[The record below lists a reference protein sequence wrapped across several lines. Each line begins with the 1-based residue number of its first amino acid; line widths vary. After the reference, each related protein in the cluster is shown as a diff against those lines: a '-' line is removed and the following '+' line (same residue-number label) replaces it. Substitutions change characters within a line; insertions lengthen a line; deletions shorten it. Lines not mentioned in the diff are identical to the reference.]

1 MNEPRVVVV
10 TRPTEL
16 EELLV
21 RHGTRDQAAFFLS
34 TRGQTLAGAEQADRL
49 QRAALAEVLRAIPLR
64 WRRSCLTR
72 AELDRFL
79 FEPDDLVIAVG
90 GNGLVANV
98 AKYLDGQ
105 PVIGVNADPGAHELT
120 LVRHPAAATADLLRT
135 VTAGRARFQER
146 TMVEARLDDG
156 QVLRALNEL
165 FVGHRSHQSARY
177 ELTWAGTKESQS
189 SSGMIVTTGTG
200 ATGWGR
206 SIHRNRVTTVTLPAP
221 EEARLAFFVREAWPS
236 VATGADLT
244 DGSIG
249 PGQSLEVVSRMSD
262 GVAFG
267 DGIEADPIA
276 LAWGRRL
283 TIGLADVRLRLVLG

>member
-1 MNEPRVVVV
+1 VNEPRVVVV

-34 TRGQTLAGAEQADRL
+34 SRGQTLARAEQADRL
-49 QRAALAEVLRAIPLR
+49 QRDAVAEVLRALPLR
-64 WRRSCLTR
+64 WRRTHIAR

-105 PVIGVNADPGAHELT
+105 PVIGVNSDPGAHELT
-120 LVRHPAAATADLLRT
+120 LVRHPAQAAPDLLRT
-135 VTAGRARFQER
+135 LTAGRARVEER

-165 FVGHRSHQSARY
+165 FIGHRSHQSARY
-177 ELTWAGTKESQS
+177 ELTWAGKQENQS

-206 SIHRNRVTTVTLPAP
+206 SVHRNRVTQVTLPAP
-221 EEARLAFFVREAWPS
+221 DEPRLAFFVREAWPS

-249 PGQSLEVVSRMSD
+249 PDQTLEVVSRMSD

-267 DGIEADPIA
+267 DGIESDPIE
-276 LAWGRRL
+276 LGWGRRL
-283 TIGLADVRLRLVLG
+283 TVGLSSTRLRLVIG